1 MLRQKEHAT
10 GIRIALLLA
19 CGRLVA
25 QYFSV
30 YHCVRCARHLSQ
42 ASASAWRCMEA
53 WRWSEV
59 CVASAKSAMR
69 WNRSMGV
76 FVSWILAGSRSLTST
91 IASHQLFSFL
101 QLQSLMHH
109 LTSKLGRDLSS
120 LSSPV
125 LKNLWCLEQCIFT
138 KQ

>member
-42 ASASAWRCMEA
+42 ASASAWRHGDGAKCV
-53 WRWSEV
+53 WRARKV
-59 CVASAKSAMR
+59 RCDGTGR
-69 WNRSMGV
+69 WECL
-76 FVSWILAGSRSLTST
+76 LAGS
-91 IASHQLFSFL
+91 
-101 QLQSLMHH
+101 
-109 LTSKLGRDLSS
+109 
-120 LSSPV
+120 
-125 LKNLWCLEQCIFT
+125 
-138 KQ
+138 